1 MYLRVHENEA
11 GPIVAVCD
19 RELIG
24 RILEEGKV
32 HMDLD
37 KYREFYIGK
46 QAGEDDVKNAL
57 KEFSSANLVGK
68 KAVGVALSLELAAS
82 EDVMYINE
90 TPYIQIY
97 RI

>member
-1 MYLRVHENEA
+1 MYLRVHENE
-11 GPIVAVCD
+11 GGRVVAVCD

-24 RILEEGKV
+24 KILEEGRV

-37 KYREFYIGK
+37 KYREFYIGE
-46 QAGEDDVKNAL
+46 QAEEDDVKTAL
-57 KEFSSANLVGK
+57 KEFASANLVGK
-68 KAVGVALSLELAAS
+68 KAVGVALSLELAAR

-97 RI
+97 KI